1 MRNLTLNLYFSIQT
15 FIATEEAQDLV
26 EYCLVVALLA
36 LAGVAG
42 MRSLASGVGLA
53 FNGVSSGLA
62 TSL

>member
-1 MRNLTLNLYFSIQT
+1 MRNRTLNLYFSIQT
-15 FIATEEAQDLV
+15 FIATDEAQDLV

-36 LAGVAG
+36 LASVAG

>member
-15 FIATEEAQDLV
+15 LIAEEKAQNLV

-42 MRSLASGVGLA
+42 MRSLASGIDIA

>member
-53 FNGVSSGLA
+53 FNGVSNDLA

>member
-53 FNGVSSGLA
+53 FNGVSSDLA